1 MANTYELI
9 SSVTVGATSVA
20 NMEFT
25 SIPATFTDLLLKIS
39 SRNDRSGSL
48 NDGVTLQFNGDS
60 SGSGKRIFG
69 SGSAVTN
76 GASKYVIDNGSTS
89 TANTF
94 ANIEFYIPNYR
105 TSLNKTYSAEGAM
118 ENNAA
123 TAYSTL
129 IAGIWTNTAAITSI
143 RMVEEVSS
151 NFVQYTTACLYG
163 IKNS

>member
-39 SRNDRSGSL
+39 CRNDRSGSL
-48 NDGVTLQFNGDS
+48 NDAVTLQFNNDS

-69 SGSAVTN
+69 NGSAITN
-76 GASKYVIDNGSTS
+76 GASRYVIDNGPTS

-105 TSLNKTYSAEGAM
+105 TSLNKTYSAEGVM
-118 ENNAA
+118 ENNATTAFA
-123 TAYSTL
+123 TL
-129 IAGIWTNTAAITSI
+129 VAGIWTSSAAITSI
-143 RMVEEVSS
+143 RIVEEVGS
-151 NFVQYTTACLYG
+151 NFVQYSTAHLYG